1 MAHNVFA
8 GNQREQSRLVF
19 NKALVAGTIRAFKSL
34 EFQSA
39 SNRNYCIYILYTSQ
53 AFSLDFGYFCIYNR
67 VMKKKRLGR
76 PPKEDQLRNESL
88 LVRVEP
94 DEKEAF
100 KNAADLSG
108 ISLSSWVRER
118 LRRTAI
124 KELQEA
130 ARPIAFLK

>member
-1 MAHNVFA
+1 M
-8 GNQREQSRLVF
+8 
-19 NKALVAGTIRAFKSL
+19 
-34 EFQSA
+34 
-39 SNRNYCIYILYTSQ
+39 
-53 AFSLDFGYFCIYNR
+53 D
-67 VMKKKRLGR
+67 KKRKGR

-100 KNAADLSG
+100 KDAADLSG

-118 LRRTAI
+118 LRRMAI